1 MHSGLAVSKLRWT
14 LLILGGVFILA
25 LALWELLRPHQAR
38 GRGAKRPEPT
48 QEAWVSEPL
57 DHEAAGGTGEP
68 APAAVDERSDDPT
81 EQPRADGE
89 DVRAESVS
97 GEEFAAVPTV
107 EKKSPGDVPT
117 GELSDDGIGASFPGG
132 LRAGPAEPWIGEPGL
147 AEAASPASGPRAA
160 RDSRRVVIGAN
171 PDECPTAELPV
182 LAEAAVDVPAP
193 QALEETVAI
202 EGLASAEPIV
212 RWPPE
217 ALRQIVALRLVAPP
231 ERFPGRA
238 VRLALG
244 AEGFLPGK
252 FDIFHKPDRGRRA
265 VVSAASLTRPGTF
278 DLDTMDSQRFP
289 GLSLFVV
296 LPGPHPGEQAFDELV
311 NVAQNLCERL
321 QGELQDAQGEVLTD
335 ESIRMLR
342 AALPASAGGGAV
354 S

>member
-1 MHSGLAVSKLRWT
+1 MHWGLAVSKLRWT

-25 LALWELLRPHQAR
+25 LALWELLRPRQAR
-38 GRGAKRPEPT
+38 GANRREAT
-48 QEAWVSEPL
+48 QEAWVCEPL
-57 DHEAAGGTGEP
+57 DHDAANGTGEP
-68 APAAVDERSDDPT
+68 GPAAVDDRSDDPT
-81 EQPRADGE
+81 EQPRSDGE
-89 DVRAESVS
+89 GVRAGSVP
-97 GEEFAAVPTV
+97 GEEFATVPTA
-107 EKKSPGDVPT
+107 EGHSRGDVST
-117 GELSDDGIGASFPGG
+117 GEPSNDGIGPDFPGG
-132 LRAGPAEPWIGEPGL
+132 LRADPAEPWIGEPGL
-147 AEAASPASGPRAA
+147 AEAASPASGPRAG
-160 RDSRRVVIGAN
+160 RDSRRVVISSN
-171 PDECPTAELPV
+171 PDESPTSELPV

-217 ALRQIVALRLVAPP
+217 SLRQIVALRLVAPP

-252 FDIFHKPDRGRRA
+252 FDIFHKPDRGHRA

-278 DLDTMDSQRFP
+278 DLDTMDSQRIP

-311 NVAQNLCERL
+311 DVAQNLCERL
-321 QGELQDAQGEVLTD
+321 QGELQDAQGEVLTE